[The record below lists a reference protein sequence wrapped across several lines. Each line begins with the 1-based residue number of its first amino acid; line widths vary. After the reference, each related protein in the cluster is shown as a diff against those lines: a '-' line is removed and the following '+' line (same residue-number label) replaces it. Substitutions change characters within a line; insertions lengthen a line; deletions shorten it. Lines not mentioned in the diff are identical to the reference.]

1 MRVAVCDDERTFR
14 EELAKLLRSYQNAR
28 KTDVFMDFYQNGD
41 ELLSAKYQYDVI
53 FMDYQLDGLNGI
65 ETCRKLRETN
75 KDSVIIFISAYPSAA
90 LDSFEVNT
98 FRFLTKPVDQ
108 NKLFKALDDYKDSID
123 RDSLL
128 ILNTHE
134 GTWKIKISEI
144 VYLESSGKHT
154 FVRTLNETY
163 EVHNN
168 LKRVEALLPPGKF
181 SRCHKAFVVGFA
193 HIRNH
198 TNTEILMDNGE
209 MVYIGSHYL
218 RQFKED
224 FQDYIIRYN
233 KGEVS

>member
-1 MRVAVCDDERTFR
+1 
-14 EELAKLLRSYQNAR
+14 
-28 KTDVFMDFYQNGD
+28 MDFYQNGD

-134 GTWKIKISEI
+134 GTWKKKNPEI
-144 VYLESSGKHT
+144 H
-154 FVRTLNETY
+154 
-163 EVHNN
+163 
-168 LKRVEALLPPGKF
+168 
-181 SRCHKAFVVGFA
+181 
-193 HIRNH
+193 
-198 TNTEILMDNGE
+198 
-209 MVYIGSHYL
+209 
-218 RQFKED
+218 
-224 FQDYIIRYN
+224 
-233 KGEVS
+233 